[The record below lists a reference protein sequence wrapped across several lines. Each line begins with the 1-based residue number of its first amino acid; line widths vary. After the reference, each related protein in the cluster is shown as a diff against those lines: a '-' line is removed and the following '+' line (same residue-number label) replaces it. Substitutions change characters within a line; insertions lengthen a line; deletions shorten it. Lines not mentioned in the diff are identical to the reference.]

1 VVYFL
6 KPKTDIL
13 LTNKTFVFSF
23 LPNIHVMGHILGQ
36 FFFHYL
42 PSLEEG
48 KKTLMQVGIFLS
60 STWLL
65 QNNIKIST
73 SIIEIELLISLK
85 IL

>member
-1 VVYFL
+1 
-6 KPKTDIL
+6 
-13 LTNKTFVFSF
+13 
-23 LPNIHVMGHILGQ
+23 
-36 FFFHYL
+36 
-42 PSLEEG
+42 
-48 KKTLMQVGIFLS
+48 LMQVGIFLS